1 MLMPSKLNKENKTS
15 FLKNVLMLMFSQ
27 VVVKLLGLVYRVAIV
42 GAEGFG
48 DTGNGYYSTG
58 YQIYMILLAISSI
71 GIPNVISKLVS
82 ERVASGDYKG
92 AHRLFK
98 MALKMFTGFGIFLS
112 LVLFFSADFIA
123 TDLLRAGGV
132 KYTLMV
138 LAPALTFV
146 SCSAVMRGYFA
157 GLGSMKASGSSQVIE
172 QFFNCLLSIAF
183 VYACVGKDTAIMAA
197 AGNLST
203 TLACAISFSYLVI
216 FYRRRR
222 GEIMSSIADQTVPQE
237 DKRRS
242 QLVKIILT
250 LSIPI
255 TMSSLISTANSAI
268 DIFTVSDGIQKAF
281 SGILTSAEALEQK
294 AMELYGTMQK
304 AEVITHLPLAVSG
317 TLCAAIVPVISSLI
331 AKKEYK
337 DLGDKISSA
346 TLINSLIIF
355 PCMGG
360 IMALAAPVLHLLYPS
375 APQGDIMLILLCVTL
390 PFSSLTYVLNGI
402 LYGAGRQF
410 VPAVSLTI
418 ASVVKLI
425 LNLVLIPYFNIYGAI
440 VGTLVYQVLV
450 FVIEVVVVFKTVPI
464 KLDLLKLFLKP
475 MLSAGIMTAAVFG
488 FYRLVSQLF
497 GNALSTMLS
506 VFVGAVV
513 YVLFIFLLKT
523 LSAEDIAGLPMGGK
537 LSRILRRMRLIH

>member
-1 MLMPSKLNKENKTS
+1 MSSKLNKENKTS

-112 LVLFFSADFIA
+112 LVLFLSADFIA
-123 TDLLRAGGV
+123 SDLLHAGGV

-146 SCSAVMRGYFA
+146 SCSAVLRGYFA

-172 QFFNCLLSIAF
+172 QFFNCLLSIGF
-183 VYACVGKDTAIMAA
+183 VYACVGKDTAVMAA

-203 TLACAISFSYLVI
+203 TMACAISLSYLII

-222 GEIMSSIADQTVPQE
+222 GEIKTEISSQTVPQE
-237 DKRRS
+237 NKSRGK
-242 QLVKIILT
+242 LIKIILT

-304 AEVITHLPLAVSG
+304 AEVITHLPLAISG

-337 DLGDKISSA
+337 GLNDKISSA

-360 IMALAAPVLHLLYPS
+360 IMILAAPVLKLLYPS
-375 APQGDIMLILLCVTL
+375 APQGDIMLILLSVTL

-402 LYGAGRQF
+402 LYGAGREF
-410 VPAVSLTI
+410 VPAISLSI
-418 ASVVKLI
+418 ASAVKLI
-425 LNLVLIPYFNIYGAI
+425 LNLVLIPYLNIYGAI
-440 VGTLVYQVLV
+440 IGTLVYQVIVFAIEV
-450 FVIEVVVVFKTVPI
+450 FVVYKTIPI
-464 KLDLLKLFLKP
+464 KLDLVKLFLKP
-475 MLSAGIMTAAVFG
+475 MLSAGVMTAAVFG
-488 FYRLVSQLF
+488 FYSLISKLF

-506 VFVGAVV
+506 VMIGAVV
-513 YVLFIFLLKT
+513 YVIVLLLLRT
-523 LSAEDIAGLPMGGK
+523 LKEEDIKGLPMGEK
-537 LSRILRRMRLIH
+537 LGRILKKLRLI

>member
-1 MLMPSKLNKENKTS
+1 MSSKLNKENKTS
-15 FLKNVLMLMFSQ
+15 FLKNVLMLMLSQ

-98 MALKMFTGFGIFLS
+98 MALKMFTGFGFFLS
-112 LVLFFSADFIA
+112 LLLFFSADFIA
-123 TDLLRAGGV
+123 TDLLHASGV

-172 QFFNCLLSIAF
+172 QFFNCLLSIGF
-183 VYACVGKDTAIMAA
+183 VYACVGKDTAVMAA

-203 TLACAISFSYLVI
+203 TLACAISLSYLII

-222 GEIMSSIADQTVPQE
+222 GEIISAIADQTVAQE
-237 DKRRS
+237 DKRRG

-255 TMSSLISTANSAI
+255 TMSSLISTANSAL

-281 SGILTSAEALEQK
+281 SGILTAAEALEQK

-317 TLCAAIVPVISSLI
+317 TLCAAVVPVKSSLI

-337 DLGDKISSA
+337 GLSDKISSA

-360 IMALAAPVLHLLYPS
+360 IMVLAAPILKLLYPS
-375 APQGDIMLILLCVTL
+375 APQGDVMLILLSVTM

-410 VPAVSLTI
+410 VPAVSLAI
-418 ASVVKLI
+418 ASAVKLI
-425 LNLVLIPYFNIYGAI
+425 LNLVLIPYLNIYGAI
-440 VGTLVYQVLV
+440 VGTLVYQILV
-450 FVIEVVVVFKTVPI
+450 FSIEVVVVFKTVPV
-464 KLDLLKLFLKP
+464 KLDLIKLFLKP
-475 MLSAGIMTAAVFG
+475 MLSAGVMTAAVFG
-488 FYRLVSQLF
+488 FYRLISKLC
-497 GNALSTMLS
+497 GNAFSTMLS
-506 VFVGAVV
+506 VLVGAIV
-513 YVLFIFLLKT
+513 YVLCIFLFRT
-523 LSAEDIAGLPMGGK
+523 LNADDVAGLPMGGR
-537 LSRILRRMRLIH
+537 LSRILKKLRLI

>member
-1 MLMPSKLNKENKTS
+1 MSSKLNKENKTS

-112 LVLFFSADFIA
+112 LVLFLSADFIA
-123 TDLLRAGGV
+123 SDLLHAGGV

-146 SCSAVMRGYFA
+146 SCSAVLRGYFA

-172 QFFNCLLSIAF
+172 QFFNCLLSIGF
-183 VYACVGKDTAIMAA
+183 VYACVGKDTAVMAA

-203 TLACAISFSYLVI
+203 TMACAISLSYLII

-222 GEIMSSIADQTVPQE
+222 GEIKTEISSQTVPQE
-237 DKRRS
+237 NKSRGK
-242 QLVKIILT
+242 LIKIILT

-304 AEVITHLPLAVSG
+304 AEVITHLPLAISG

-337 DLGDKISSA
+337 GLNDKISSA

-360 IMALAAPVLHLLYPS
+360 IMILAAPVLKLLYPS
-375 APQGDIMLILLCVTL
+375 APQGDIMLILLSVTL

-410 VPAVSLTI
+410 VPAISLSI
-418 ASVVKLI
+418 ASAVKLI
-425 LNLVLIPYFNIYGAI
+425 LNLVLIPYLNIYGAI
-440 VGTLVYQVLV
+440 IGTLVYQVIVFAIEV
-450 FVIEVVVVFKTVPI
+450 FVVYKTIPI
-464 KLDLLKLFLKP
+464 KLDLVKLFLKP
-475 MLSAGIMTAAVFG
+475 MLSAGVMTAAVFG
-488 FYRLVSQLF
+488 FYSLISKLF

-506 VFVGAVV
+506 VMIGAVV
-513 YVLFIFLLKT
+513 YVIVLLLLRT
-523 LSAEDIAGLPMGGK
+523 LKEEDIKGLPMGEK
-537 LSRILRRMRLIH
+537 LGRILKKLRLI

>member
-1 MLMPSKLNKENKTS
+1 MSSKLNKENKTS

-112 LVLFFSADFIA
+112 LVLFLSADFIA
-123 TDLLRAGGV
+123 SDLLHAGGV

-146 SCSAVMRGYFA
+146 SCSAVLRGYFA

-172 QFFNCLLSIAF
+172 QFFNCLLSIGF
-183 VYACVGKDTAIMAA
+183 VYACVGKDTAVMAA

-203 TLACAISFSYLVI
+203 TMACAISLSYLII

-222 GEIMSSIADQTVPQE
+222 GEIKTEISSQTVPQE
-237 DKRRS
+237 NKSRGK
-242 QLVKIILT
+242 LIKIILT

-304 AEVITHLPLAVSG
+304 AEVITHLPLAISG

-337 DLGDKISSA
+337 GLNDKISSA

-360 IMALAAPVLHLLYPS
+360 IMILAAPVLKLLYPS
-375 APQGDIMLILLCVTL
+375 APQGDIMLILLSVTL

-410 VPAVSLTI
+410 VPAISLSI
-418 ASVVKLI
+418 ASAVKLI
-425 LNLVLIPYFNIYGAI
+425 LNLVLIPYLNIYGAI
-440 VGTLVYQVLV
+440 IGTLVYQVIVFAIEV
-450 FVIEVVVVFKTVPI
+450 FVVYKTVPI
-464 KLDLLKLFLKP
+464 KLDLVKLFLKP
-475 MLSAGIMTAAVFG
+475 MLSAGVMTAAVFG
-488 FYRLVSQLF
+488 FYSLISKLF

-506 VFVGAVV
+506 VMIGAGV
-513 YVLFIFLLKT
+513 YVIVLLLLRT
-523 LSAEDIAGLPMGGK
+523 LKEEDIKGVPTGEK
-537 LSRILRRMRLIH
+537 LGRILKKLRLI

>member
-1 MLMPSKLNKENKTS
+1 MSSKLNKENKTS

-112 LVLFFSADFIA
+112 LVLFLSADFIA
-123 TDLLRAGGV
+123 SDLLHAGGV

-146 SCSAVMRGYFA
+146 SCSAVLRGYFA

-172 QFFNCLLSIAF
+172 QFFNCLLSIGF
-183 VYACVGKDTAIMAA
+183 VYACVGKDTAVMAA

-203 TLACAISFSYLVI
+203 TMACAISLSYLII

-222 GEIMSSIADQTVPQE
+222 GEIKTEISSQTVPQE
-237 DKRRS
+237 NKSRGK
-242 QLVKIILT
+242 LIKIILT

-304 AEVITHLPLAVSG
+304 AEVITHLPLAISG

-337 DLGDKISSA
+337 GLNDKISSA

-360 IMALAAPVLHLLYPS
+360 IMILAAPVLKLLYPS
-375 APQGDIMLILLCVTL
+375 APQGDIMLILLSVTL

-410 VPAVSLTI
+410 VPAISLSI
-418 ASVVKLI
+418 ASAVKLI
-425 LNLVLIPYFNIYGAI
+425 LNLVLIPYLNIYGAI
-440 VGTLVYQVLV
+440 IGTLVYQVIVFAIEV
-450 FVIEVVVVFKTVPI
+450 FVVYKTVPI
-464 KLDLLKLFLKP
+464 KLDLVKLFLKP
-475 MLSAGIMTAAVFG
+475 ILSAGVMTAAVFG
-488 FYRLVSQLF
+488 FYSIISKLF

-506 VFVGAVV
+506 VMIGAVV
-513 YVLFIFLLKT
+513 YVIVLLLLRT
-523 LSAEDIAGLPMGGK
+523 LKEEDIKGLPMGEK
-537 LSRILRRMRLIH
+537 LGRILKKLRLI

>member
-1 MLMPSKLNKENKTS
+1 MSSKLNKENKTS

-27 VVVKLLGLVYRVAIV
+27 VVVKLLGLVFRVAIV

-112 LVLFFSADFIA
+112 LVLFLSADFIA
-123 TDLLRAGGV
+123 SDLLHAGGV

-146 SCSAVMRGYFA
+146 SCSAVLRGYFA

-172 QFFNCLLSIAF
+172 QFFNCLLSIGF
-183 VYACVGKDTAIMAA
+183 VYACVGKDTAVMAA

-203 TLACAISFSYLVI
+203 TMACAISLSYLII

-222 GEIMSSIADQTVPQE
+222 GEIKTEISSQTVPQE
-237 DKRRS
+237 NKSRGK
-242 QLVKIILT
+242 LIKIILT

-304 AEVITHLPLAVSG
+304 AEVITHLPLAISG

-331 AKKEYK
+331 AKNEYK
-337 DLGDKISSA
+337 GLNDKISSA

-360 IMALAAPVLHLLYPS
+360 IMILAAPVLKLLYPS
-375 APQGDIMLILLCVTL
+375 APQGDIMLILLSVTL

-410 VPAVSLTI
+410 VPAISLSI
-418 ASVVKLI
+418 ASAVKLI
-425 LNLVLIPYFNIYGAI
+425 LNLVLIPYLNIYGAI
-440 VGTLVYQVLV
+440 IGTLVYQVIVFAIEV
-450 FVIEVVVVFKTVPI
+450 FVVYKTVPI
-464 KLDLLKLFLKP
+464 KLDLVKLFLKP
-475 MLSAGIMTAAVFG
+475 MLSAGVMTAAVFG
-488 FYRLVSQLF
+488 FYSLISKLF

-506 VFVGAVV
+506 VMIGAVV
-513 YVLFIFLLKT
+513 YVIVLLLLRT
-523 LSAEDIAGLPMGGK
+523 LKEEDIKGLPMGEK
-537 LSRILRRMRLIH
+537 LGRILKKLRLI

>member
-1 MLMPSKLNKENKTS
+1 MSSKLNKENKTS

-112 LVLFFSADFIA
+112 LVLFLSADFIA
-123 TDLLRAGGV
+123 SDLLHAGGV

-146 SCSAVMRGYFA
+146 SCSAVLRGYFA

-172 QFFNCLLSIAF
+172 QFFNCLLSIGF
-183 VYACVGKDTAIMAA
+183 VYACVGKDTAVMAA

-203 TLACAISFSYLVI
+203 TMACAISLSYLII

-222 GEIMSSIADQTVPQE
+222 GEIKTEISSQTVPQE
-237 DKRRS
+237 NKSRGK
-242 QLVKIILT
+242 LIKIILT

-304 AEVITHLPLAVSG
+304 AEVITHLPLAISG

-337 DLGDKISSA
+337 GLNDKISSA

-360 IMALAAPVLHLLYPS
+360 IMILAAPVLKLLYPS
-375 APQGDIMLILLCVTL
+375 APQGDIMLILLSVTL

-410 VPAVSLTI
+410 VPAISLSI
-418 ASVVKLI
+418 ASAVKLI
-425 LNLVLIPYFNIYGAI
+425 LNLVLIPYLNIYGAI
-440 VGTLVYQVLV
+440 IGTLVYQVIVFAIEV
-450 FVIEVVVVFKTVPI
+450 FVVYKTIPI
-464 KLDLLKLFLKP
+464 KLDLVKLFLKP
-475 MLSAGIMTAAVFG
+475 MLSAGVMTAAVFG
-488 FYRLVSQLF
+488 FYSIISKLF

-506 VFVGAVV
+506 VIIGAVV
-513 YVLFIFLLKT
+513 YVIVLLLLRT
-523 LSAEDIAGLPMGGK
+523 LKEEDIKGLPMGEK
-537 LSRILRRMRLIH
+537 LGRILKKLRLI

>member
-1 MLMPSKLNKENKTS
+1 MSSKLNKENKTS

-112 LVLFFSADFIA
+112 LVLFLSADFIA
-123 TDLLRAGGV
+123 SDLLHAGGV

-146 SCSAVMRGYFA
+146 SCSAVLRGYFA

-172 QFFNCLLSIAF
+172 QSFNCLLSIGF
-183 VYACVGKDTAIMAA
+183 VYACVGKDTAVMAA

-203 TLACAISFSYLVI
+203 TMACAISLSYLII

-222 GEIMSSIADQTVPQE
+222 GEIKTEISSQTVPQE
-237 DKRRS
+237 NKSRGK
-242 QLVKIILT
+242 LIKIILT

-304 AEVITHLPLAVSG
+304 AEVITHLPLAISG

-337 DLGDKISSA
+337 GLNDKISSA

-360 IMALAAPVLHLLYPS
+360 IMILAAPVLKLLYPS
-375 APQGDIMLILLCVTL
+375 APQGDIMLILLSVTL

-410 VPAVSLTI
+410 VPAISLSI
-418 ASVVKLI
+418 ASAVKLI
-425 LNLVLIPYFNIYGAI
+425 LNLVLIPYLNIYGAI
-440 VGTLVYQVLV
+440 IGTLVYQVIVFAIEV
-450 FVIEVVVVFKTVPI
+450 FVVYKTVPI
-464 KLDLLKLFLKP
+464 KLDLVKLFLKP
-475 MLSAGIMTAAVFG
+475 MLSAGVMTAAVFG
-488 FYRLVSQLF
+488 FYSLISKLF
-497 GNALSTMLS
+497 GNAPSTMLS
-506 VFVGAVV
+506 VMIGAVV
-513 YVLFIFLLKT
+513 YVIVLLLLRT
-523 LSAEDIAGLPMGGK
+523 LKEEDIKGLPMGEK
-537 LSRILRRMRLIH
+537 LGRILKKLRLI

>member
-1 MLMPSKLNKENKTS
+1 MSSKLNKENKTS

-82 ERVASGDYKG
+82 ERIASGDYKG

-112 LVLFFSADFIA
+112 LLLFFSADFIA
-123 TDLLRAGGV
+123 TDLLHAGGV

-172 QFFNCLLSIAF
+172 QFFNCLLSIGF
-183 VYACVGKDTAIMAA
+183 VYACVGKDTAVMAA

-203 TLACAISFSYLVI
+203 TLACAISLSYLII

-222 GEIMSSIADQTVPQE
+222 GEIKTEISAQTVPQE
-237 DKRRS
+237 DKSRG

-281 SGILTSAEALEQK
+281 SGILNSAEALEQK

-304 AEVITHLPLAVSG
+304 AEVITHLPLAISG

-337 DLGDKISSA
+337 GLSDKISSA

-360 IMALAAPVLHLLYPS
+360 IMILAAPVLKLLYPS

-410 VPAVSLTI
+410 VPAVSLAI
-418 ASVVKLI
+418 ASAVKLI
-425 LNLVLIPYFNIYGAI
+425 LNLVLIPYLNIYGAI
-440 VGTLVYQVLV
+440 IGTLVYQVLV
-450 FVIEVVVVFKTVPI
+450 FAIEVIVVFRTVPI
-464 KLDLLKLFLKP
+464 KLDLVKLFLKP
-475 MLSAGIMTAAVFG
+475 MLSAGVMTAAVFG
-488 FYRLVSQLF
+488 FYRLISALF

-506 VFVGAVV
+506 VLVGAIV
-513 YVLFIFLLKT
+513 YLLVILLLRT
-523 LSAEDIAGLPMGGK
+523 LTEEDIKGLPMGGK
-537 LSRILRRMRLIH
+537 LSRLFKKLRLI